1 MSAELIT
8 QIMEIVVIPLLGIL
22 TTYIV
27 KLVKAKINEISST
40 KDNELE
46 KKYLSMLSDTITECV
61 IATTQTYV
69 EALKKEGK
77 FDKAAQETAFNKT
90 YTAVLAI
97 LSDEAKKYLSSEV
110 DYGEQPDMSIH
121 DSSDPAYIISQETN
135 NNNNEEGEIIV

>member
-1 MSAELIT
+1 MTTVELIT

-27 KLVKAKINEISST
+27 KLVNAKINEISST

-46 KKYLSMLSDTITECV
+46 QKYLNMLNETITKCV

-97 LSDEAKKYLSSEV
+97 LSDEAKKYLTEAVGDLNLYITQQIGAEVKLTKSEV
-110 DYGEQPDMSIH
+110 
-121 DSSDPAYIISQETN
+121 
-135 NNNNEEGEIIV
+135 

>member
-1 MSAELIT
+1 MSAEFIT

-46 KKYLSMLSDTITECV
+46 KKYLSMLSDTITDCV

-97 LSDEAKKYLSSEV
+97 LSDEAKKYLTEAVGDLNLYITQQIEAEV
-110 DYGEQPDMSIH
+110 KLTKTKI
-121 DSSDPAYIISQETN
+121 
-135 NNNNEEGEIIV
+135 

>member
-69 EALKKEGK
+69 EAWKKEGK

-97 LSDEAKKYLSSEV
+97 LSDEAKKYLTEAVGDLNLYITQQIEAEV
-110 DYGEQPDMSIH
+110 RLTKTKI
-121 DSSDPAYIISQETN
+121 
-135 NNNNEEGEIIV
+135 

>member
-1 MSAELIT
+1 MMTTVELIT

-27 KLVKAKINEISST
+27 KLVNAKINEISST

-46 KKYLSMLSDTITECV
+46 QKYLNMLNETITKCV

-97 LSDEAKKYLSSEV
+97 LSDEAKKYLTEAVGDLNLYITQQIEAEVKLTKSEL
-110 DYGEQPDMSIH
+110 
-121 DSSDPAYIISQETN
+121 
-135 NNNNEEGEIIV
+135 

>member
-27 KLVKAKINEISST
+27 KLVNAKINEISST
-40 KDNELE
+40 KNNKLE
-46 KKYLSMLSDTITECV
+46 QKYLDMLNETITKCV

-69 EALKKEGK
+69 ETLKKEGK
-77 FDKAAQETAFNKT
+77 FDKTAQETAFNKT

-97 LSDEAKKYLSSEV
+97 LSDEAKKYLTEAVGDLNLYITQQIEAEV
-110 DYGEQPDMSIH
+110 KITKTK
-121 DSSDPAYIISQETN
+121 I
-135 NNNNEEGEIIV
+135 

>member
-1 MSAELIT
+1 MTTVELIT

-27 KLVKAKINEISST
+27 KLVNAKINEISST

-46 KKYLSMLSDTITECV
+46 QKYLNMLNETITKCV

-77 FDKAAQETAFNKT
+77 FDKAAQEIAFNKT

-97 LSDEAKKYLSSEV
+97 LSDEAKKYLTEAVGDLNLYITQQIEAEVKLTKSE
-110 DYGEQPDMSIH
+110 I
-121 DSSDPAYIISQETN
+121 
-135 NNNNEEGEIIV
+135 

>member
-1 MSAELIT
+1 MSAEFIT

-46 KKYLSMLSDTITECV
+46 KKYLSMLNDTITDCV

-90 YTAVLAI
+90 YTAVLTI
-97 LSDEAKKYLSSEV
+97 LSDEAKKYLTEAVGDLNLYITQQIEAEV
-110 DYGEQPDMSIH
+110 KLTKTKI
-121 DSSDPAYIISQETN
+121 
-135 NNNNEEGEIIV
+135 

>member
-1 MSAELIT
+1 MTTIELIT

-27 KLVKAKINEISST
+27 KLVNAKINEISST

-46 KKYLSMLSDTITECV
+46 QKYLNMLDETITKCV

-69 EALKKEGK
+69 ESLKKEGK
-77 FDKAAQETAFNKT
+77 FDKAAQEIAFNKT

-97 LSDEAKKYLSSEV
+97 LSDEAKKYLTEAVGDLNLYITQQIEAEVKLTKSE
-110 DYGEQPDMSIH
+110 M
-121 DSSDPAYIISQETN
+121 
-135 NNNNEEGEIIV
+135 

>member
-1 MSAELIT
+1 MTTELIT

-27 KLVKAKINEISST
+27 KLVNAKINEISST
-40 KDNELE
+40 KDSELE
-46 KKYLSMLSDTITECV
+46 KKYLNMLSDTITECV

-97 LSDEAKKYLSSEV
+97 LSDEAKEYLTEAIGDLHLYITQRIEAEV
-110 DYGEQPDMSIH
+110 KKSK
-121 DSSDPAYIISQETN
+121 T
-135 NNNNEEGEIIV
+135 EI

>member
-1 MSAELIT
+1 MSVEFIT

-46 KKYLSMLSDTITECV
+46 KKYLSMLNDTITDCV

-69 EALKKEGK
+69 EALKKEI
-77 FDKAAQETAFNKT
+77 D
-90 YTAVLAI
+90 I
-97 LSDEAKKYLSSEV
+97 
-110 DYGEQPDMSIH
+110 
-121 DSSDPAYIISQETN
+121 
-135 NNNNEEGEIIV
+135 

>member
-1 MSAELIT
+1 MSAELIA

-27 KLVKAKINEISST
+27 KLVNAKISEISST

-46 KKYLSMLSDTITECV
+46 KKYLDMLSDTITECV

-77 FDKAAQETAFNKT
+77 FDKTAQETAFNKT

-97 LSDEAKKYLSSEV
+97 LSDEAKKYLTEAVGDLHLYITQRIEAEV
-110 DYGEQPDMSIH
+110 KKSK
-121 DSSDPAYIISQETN
+121 
-135 NNNNEEGEIIV
+135 EI